1 MWEGSGR
8 PVVLLHGQP
17 GSGRDWDLVRRGLND
32 LRVLAP
38 DRPGYDGLPAL
49 DFAGNARLLSGL
61 LRDTGVERAVVV
73 GHSWGG
79 GVALQM
85 ALDHPEQVAGLC
97 LLGSIGSPL
106 SLTRR
111 DRLLAWPGLAEAAAV
126 ATCCT
131 AVLAPRAFVSA
142 TGSRLPVAQRQELR
156 RRGREWQRGG
166 AVRAIAAE
174 QRFMVLR
181 GEELARRIGEITAPA
196 LVVTGQQDR
205 TVSPAAAADLA
216 RALPGGVLLSVPG
229 GHLLPHE
236 APRVVADAV
245 RRLVADVDW

>member
-1 MWEGSGR
+1 
-8 PVVLLHGQP
+8 
-17 GSGRDWDLVRRGLND
+17 VRRGLDD

-49 DFAGNARLLSGL
+49 DFAGNARLLSGVL
-61 LRDTGVERAVVV
+61 HDTGVARVVVV

-106 SLTRR
+106 SLTNR
-111 DRLLAWPGLAEAAAV
+111 DRLFAWPGLAQAAA
-126 ATCCT
+126 AAMCCT
-131 AVLAPRAFVSA
+131 AVLAPRAFASA
-142 TGSRLPVAQRQELR
+142 TGSQLPPAQLKDLR

-166 AVRAIAAE
+166 AVRAIATE

-181 GEELARRIGEITAPA
+181 GEELARRLGEVTAPA
-196 LVVTGQQDR
+196 LVMTGKQDR
-205 TVSPAAAADLA
+205 TVTPAAAADLA
-216 RALPGGVLLSVPG
+216 RALPRGVLLSVPG
-229 GHLLPHE
+229 GHLLPHQ
-236 APRVVADAV
+236 APSVVADAI
-245 RRLVADVDW
+245 RLCVAEADW